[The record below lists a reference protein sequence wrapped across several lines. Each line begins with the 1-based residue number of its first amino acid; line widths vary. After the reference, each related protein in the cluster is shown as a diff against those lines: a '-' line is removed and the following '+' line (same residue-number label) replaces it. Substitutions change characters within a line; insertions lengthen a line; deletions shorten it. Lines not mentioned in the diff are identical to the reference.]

1 MRHAMKWALYI
12 LLASL
17 SEVAYAA
24 PLADW
29 PSTEGAAGGGRYSP
43 LVEINRDNVSHL
55 EIAWTYRHGDKKSG
69 GFLPD
74 KVNRG
79 TAFEGTPIMVD
90 GRLIFT
96 TPFNRVVAL
105 DPTTGEE
112 LWTFDPEIDTGEF
125 YANMIINRG
134 IGYWP
139 GNGGEVACA
148 TRVLLATLDRRLIAL
163 DAATGQVCDGFGS
176 SGTVD
181 LETGIEPLVDPREYN
196 VTSPPLVVGD
206 VVIVGSSIAD
216 LVRRRSPPGDVR
228 AFDVRTGKLAWT
240 FHTIPHKGERGSET
254 WENESFDQSGAA
266 NVWTSMTADPE
277 RDLVFLPISTAS
289 PDFFGGDRP
298 GDNLYSD
305 SLVALRASTGEY
317 VWHYQTVHHD
327 LWDYDLGSPPVLI
340 TLERDGRMID
350 AVAQP
355 TKTGF
360 VFVFD
365 RETGVPL
372 FPIEER
378 PVPAS
383 DIPEEKISPT
393 QPVPVRPPALVPQ
406 RITPETV
413 WAPTESH
420 AKKCRKALA
429 GLRNEGLF
437 TPPSIQGTIVYPFT
451 AGGANWSGA
460 SFDPVRKLLVVPVN
474 NSVHVVKLNKIT
486 DKNVSTGESRPMAGY
501 VRALLFLFSGKGTG
515 LRYQTNPLF
524 GRTMLSVG
532 GRPCNK
538 PPWGE
543 LVAVDLQKGEIA
555 WRKPTGEEKG
565 VKGITNF
572 GPSLATAGGLVF
584 HAGTREQ
591 SLRAHD
597 SDTGEVLARF
607 ELPAGLHA
615 GPVTYRVEEDGKQFL
630 VVAPGGHIGLA
641 SKLGDYVIAYTLP

>member
-1 MRHAMKWALYI
+1 MRNRSKWVLFI
-12 LLASL
+12 LLAIL
-17 SEVAYAA
+17 PNAA
-24 PLADW
+24 LALPLADW

-43 LVEINRDNVSHL
+43 LAEINRENVSQL
-55 EIAWTYRHGDKKSG
+55 QVAWTYRHGDVKKG

-74 KVNRG
+74 RFLRG
-79 TAFEGTPIMVD
+79 TAFEGTPIVVG

-96 TPFNRVVAL
+96 TPFNRVIAL

-112 LWTFDPEIDTGEF
+112 IWSYDPKIDTGEF
-125 YANMIINRG
+125 YANLIINRG
-134 IGYWP
+134 VGYWP
-139 GNGGEVACA
+139 GKGDAGVCA
-148 TRVLLATLDRRLIAL
+148 ARVMLATLDRRLIAL
-163 DAATGQVCDGFGS
+163 DAATGRPCEGFGS
-176 SGTVD
+176 GGIVD
-181 LETGIEPLVDPREYN
+181 LETGIDPLVDPREFN

-216 LVRRRSPPGDVR
+216 LIRRRSPPGDVR
-228 AFDVRTGKLAWT
+228 AFDIRTGALAWT

-254 WENESFDQSGAA
+254 WENGSLDQSGAA

-277 RDLVFLPISTAS
+277 RDLVFLPVSAAS

-298 GDNLYSD
+298 GDNLFSD

-327 LWDYDLGSPPVLI
+327 VWDYDLAAPPVLI
-340 TLERDGRMID
+340 TLERDGRLID

-365 RETGVPL
+365 RETGEPL

-378 PVPAS
+378 PVPQS
-383 DIPEEKISPT
+383 DIPGEKLSKT
-393 QPVPVRPPALVPQ
+393 QPFPVRPPALVPQ

-420 AKKCRKALA
+420 AKKCRKALS

-437 TPPSIQGTIVYPFT
+437 TPPTTRGTVVYPFT

-474 NSVHVVKLNKIT
+474 NDVHIIKLKKVA
-486 DKNVSTGESRPMAGY
+486 DKNVSTDESRPMASY
-501 VRALLFLFSGKGTG
+501 FRAIHFLLTGKGTG

-524 GRTMLSVG
+524 GRSMLRAG
-532 GRPCNK
+532 GLPCNK

-555 WRKPTGEEKG
+555 WRRPTGAEN
-565 VKGITNF
+565 GIEGIVNF
-572 GPSLATAGGLVF
+572 GPSLVTAGGLVF
-584 HAGTREQ
+584 HAGTRER

-597 SDTGEVLARF
+597 VESGDVLARF

-615 GPVTYRVEEDGKQFL
+615 GPVTYRTAEDGKQFL
-630 VVAPGGHIGLA
+630 VVAPGGHIGLG
-641 SKLGDYVIAYTLP
+641 SKLGDYLIAYTLP